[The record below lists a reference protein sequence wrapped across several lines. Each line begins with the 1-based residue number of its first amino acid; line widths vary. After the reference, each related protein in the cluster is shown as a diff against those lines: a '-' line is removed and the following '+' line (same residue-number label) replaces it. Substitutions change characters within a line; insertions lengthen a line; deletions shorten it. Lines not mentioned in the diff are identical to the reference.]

1 MAKKDLFKKNLLD
14 KVDKLK
20 KDSVG
25 VYSNMPRII
34 EVDLDKLEYSPNQ
47 PRLHYDETKIEELA
61 NSIQENGLIQPILVK
76 KDNDK
81 YQIIAGHRRFLAFKK
96 LNKESIPAIVKN
108 NQNNEELITLTEN
121 LIRENLNQLEI
132 AFALEQILEKNIA
145 KNQSELAKLLGINES
160 TISRYLKLL
169 KLPNIIKRNIKD
181 KKYSDLLVL
190 NKLASLKAEEA
201 EKIFFEILNKNLNR
215 KESLELIAN
224 YNKKR
229 KNKNII
235 KGNGFK
241 IEKDIKKTKIEID
254 LSKIKD
260 PEILQTL
267 NKLEE
272 LVSCTVQEK
281 V

>member
-1 MAKKDLFKKNLLD
+1 MAKKDLFKKNLSN
-14 KVDKLK
+14 KVDRLK

-25 VYSNMPRII
+25 VYSNMPKII

-47 PRLHYDETKIEELA
+47 PRLHYNKTKIEELA
-61 NSIQENGLIQPILVK
+61 NSIQRNGLIQPILVK
-76 KDNDK
+76 KENNK

-96 LNKESIPAIVKN
+96 LNKESIPAIIKN

-121 LIRENLNQLEI
+121 LIRENLNQLET
-132 AFALEQILEKNIA
+132 ALSLEQILEKNIA

-169 KLPNIIKRNIKD
+169 KLPTIIKESIKNR
-181 KKYSDLLVL
+181 KYSDLIVL
-190 NKLASLKAEEA
+190 NKLASLKPEKA
-201 EKIFFEILNKNLNR
+201 EKIFLEIFNKNLNR
-215 KESLELIAN
+215 RESLELIDN
-224 YNKKR
+224 CNKKS
-229 KNKNII
+229 KNII

-241 IEKDIKKTKIEID
+241 IEKNIKKTKIEID
-254 LSKIKD
+254 LTKIKN

-272 LVSCTVQEK
+272 LVSCTVQK
-281 V
+281 K